1 MAANVANA
9 NGPGVGEDYVDQESR
24 RTPDIVARIEDDIVA
39 GTILPG
45 SRLDERLLS
54 ERFGVSRTPV
64 REALVRLSVAGLVE
78 IRRNQGAF
86 VTEMTPAR
94 LIGILEVMAELKVL
108 AARLAARRMTMEERE
123 RLKALRAETAQCVEV
138 GDLRGYFAKATAL
151 HDAIY
156 NGSHNDFL
164 IETARNIRTCLCAY
178 RRHLERMHLPVKT
191 SYEENSHMVDAIAL
205 GNSDEA
211 EAWMRRHTELRR
223 EEMEDL
229 ITLMSQIK
237 EGRRA
242 SA

>member
-1 MAANVANA
+1 M
-9 NGPGVGEDYVDQESR
+9 GETASATRAEVSGDASDSESR
-24 RTPDIVARIEDDIVA
+24 RTPDIIARIEDDIVA

-45 SRLDERLLS
+45 SRLDERLLA

-86 VTEMTPAR
+86 VSEMTPAR
-94 LIGILEVMAELKVL
+94 LVGILEVMADLKML
-108 AARLAARRMTMEERE
+108 AARLAARRMTIEERE
-123 RLKALRAETAQCVEV
+123 QLKALRDETAECVEK
-138 GDLRGYFAKATAL
+138 GDLRGYFKRATAL

-191 SYEENSHMVDAIAL
+191 SYEENSKVVDAIVL
-205 GNSDEA
+205 GDSDEA
-211 EAWMRRHTELRR
+211 EQWMRRHTELRR
-223 EEMEDL
+223 EEMDDL
-229 ITLMSQIK
+229 ITLMSQMK
-237 EGRRA
+237 EARRA
-242 SA
+242 GA